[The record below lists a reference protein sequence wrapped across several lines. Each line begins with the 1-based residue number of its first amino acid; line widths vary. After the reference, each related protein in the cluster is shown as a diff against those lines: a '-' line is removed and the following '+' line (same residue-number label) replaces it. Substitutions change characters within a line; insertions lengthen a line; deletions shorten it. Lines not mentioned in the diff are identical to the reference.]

1 MPGEMKRNER
11 REELEMLDAN
21 GGGGFDSEWERGEN
35 FEHFADDEDE
45 YAGSGAKKAGIGLVV
60 VVILL
65 FLMIIISTELIAARF
80 GSMVSNIVLAAF
92 TGILFLIFYRRE
104 IKAFV
109 DERFGEGAKDDK
121 PMENYGNTKEYYE
134 KYYKE
139 YHDSDE

>member
-1 MPGEMKRNER
+1 MSEKTEKNKR
-11 REELEMLDAN
+11 REELETFDAN
-21 GGGGFDSEWERGEN
+21 GGCHFDRESECDEGFECFG
-35 FEHFADDEDE
+35 DDEGE
-45 YAGSGAKKAGIGLVV
+45 YAGSGARKAGIGLVV

-65 FLMIIISTELIAARF
+65 FLMIIISTEIIAARF

-104 IKAFV
+104 IKAFI
-109 DERFGEGAKDDK
+109 DERFGEGAEDDE